1 MNLST
6 EDNPMLTLTLPAP
19 KPLIAA
25 GDKEVLL
32 VTNAD
37 QREPANVECW
47 PVQEKFEAK
56 LEQALQERF
65 GVKLKRAHP
74 YKNDQGHGFI
84 AGQREG
90 SDLFAA
96 LDPDAPVIVLLTAWQ
111 YSHHLAPSLV
121 KHRGP
126 ILLLTN
132 FDGTFP
138 GLVGMLCMAGTLT
151 SLGKADYARLWSAGF
166 DDDFFF
172 NGLESWLKTGT
183 IAHDAS
189 YLHPVDA

>member
-1 MNLST
+1 
-6 EDNPMLTLTLPAP
+6 MLTLTLSES
-19 KPLIAA
+19 KPSITA

-47 PVQEKFEAK
+47 PVQHKFEVK
-56 LEQALQERF
+56 LEQALLKRF
-65 GVKLKRAHP
+65 GVKVKRAHP
-74 YKNDQGHGFI
+74 YKSDKGHGFI

-96 LDPDAPVIVLLTAWQ
+96 IDPDAPVIVLLTAWQ

-121 KHRGP
+121 RHRGP
-126 ILLLTN
+126 LLLLAN

-138 GLVGMLCMAGTLT
+138 GLVGMLCLAGTLT
-151 SLGKADYARLWSAGF
+151 SLGKTD
-166 DDDFFF
+166 
-172 NGLESWLKTGT
+172 
-183 IAHDAS
+183 
-189 YLHPVDA
+189 

>member
-1 MNLST
+1 
-6 EDNPMLTLTLPAP
+6 MLTLTLPAP

-74 YKNDQGHGFI
+74 YKSDQGHGFI

-96 LDPDAPVIVLLTAWQ
+96 RSIRTRR
-111 YSHHLAPSLV
+111 SSS
-121 KHRGP
+121 
-126 ILLLTN
+126 
-132 FDGTFP
+132 
-138 GLVGMLCMAGTLT
+138 C
-151 SLGKADYARLWSAGF
+151 
-166 DDDFFF
+166 
-172 NGLESWLKTGT
+172 
-183 IAHDAS
+183 
-189 YLHPVDA
+189 